1 MVLPPGK
8 ERREILQEPLRSVLG
23 DEVRVETEASTSEVD
38 GVTPWIWDS
47 AGIASQYSLVQRTR
61 EECFTHKLGYLR
73 SKPGEDPTPSVTSS
87 VVAGDWTPPSRRT
100 LPLLRVQLEW
110 KYLFSSRL

>member
-23 DEVRVETEASTSEVD
+23 DGVRVETEASTSEVD

-47 AGIASQYSLVQRTR
+47 AGIASQYSLV
-61 EECFTHKLGYLR
+61 EELENSFTHKLGYLR